1 MFMSEPVITSSDNG
15 IPSDQYKRAVL
26 QPPPLALWWISYGS
40 YHHGMH
46 ISPVHP
52 GDVMSVSSR
61 SSRRSIAEYDI
72 WRRWEDCLWFQDT
85 LEQEYSRAARE
96 KKTRLQQGKGP
107 DPKSVAKDIHGYL
120 PRLTKKGTIFRAS
133 QATIEIRQ
141 KELRALIETLFS
153 DDMPALIQEIR
164 ASTIVT
170 DFFGLWRRDYDNMDR
185 PLKGIRSSVSSS
197 NSSSSDTTTPASL
210 PNSPARRPS
219 RSSTETRYPQSSK
232 RSSMVSI
239 DTISE
244 ASTTSPVRPR
254 RRPVSSSSS
263 QSDSSSTH
271 SDGSSD
277 SASSTALTTPA
288 IAEEV
293 PYVFGHNPQSGDRPN
308 SMLEI
313 LPEERDMLAKSQDFP
328 SASFV
333 GPGLRTWS
341 EEPTA
346 LVERNVRESWQ
357 TTDSLDATASE
368 IMDGLNLSLPHPIK
382 DNKYRESLA
391 SISTFM
397 TTDSADAVI
406 PAALHIYSDCDND
419 TDSMLHRQS
428 ILDSSSILN
437 AFPPRQSPRN
447 THRAISDSPSAPV
460 SPITPDFGQTSFHR
474 PPSPTSTISTAY
486 TFSTVT
492 SSVSPGSISIK
503 AAHNSAIILLR
514 VSREMSLTEV
524 RQRIYNKF
532 VGQEGIPLA
541 NDFAIAFAHPTPKS
555 PAN

>member
-1 MFMSEPVITSSDNG
+1 
-15 IPSDQYKRAVL
+15 
-26 QPPPLALWWISYGS
+26 
-40 YHHGMH
+40 
-46 ISPVHP
+46 
-52 GDVMSVSSR
+52 MSVSSR
-61 SSRRSIAEYDI
+61 SSRGSIAEYDI

-96 KKTRLQQGKGP
+96 KKTRLQQGKGVKAFNGMYKQDMASSWESLPPGP

-197 NSSSSDTTTPASL
+197 VFSTYFSESTTSLSFRSNRTSSSSDTTTPASL

-219 RSSTETRYPQSSK
+219 RSSTGSNERPRSLHSDITEETRCPQSSK

-328 SASFV
+328 SALLRRPRTSNMERRAN
-333 GPGLRTWS
+333 RTWS
-341 EEPTA
+341 ILEMPSNKE
-346 LVERNVRESWQ
+346 RES
-357 TTDSLDATASE
+357 
-368 IMDGLNLSLPHPIK
+368 
-382 DNKYRESLA
+382 
-391 SISTFM
+391 
-397 TTDSADAVI
+397 I
-406 PAALHIYSDCDND
+406 P
-419 TDSMLHRQS
+419 
-428 ILDSSSILN
+428 
-437 AFPPRQSPRN
+437 
-447 THRAISDSPSAPV
+447 
-460 SPITPDFGQTSFHR
+460 G
-474 PPSPTSTISTAY
+474 TSTPEN
-486 TFSTVT
+486 V
-492 SSVSPGSISIK
+492 
-503 AAHNSAIILLR
+503 
-514 VSREMSLTEV
+514 
-524 RQRIYNKF
+524 
-532 VGQEGIPLA
+532 
-541 NDFAIAFAHPTPKS
+541 IAQQ
-555 PAN
+555 